1 MKFNWGIG
9 IAMLYTGFV
18 IGILTLVVMS
28 SRQKVDLVME
38 NYYEEE
44 LTFQKKIDKIER
56 TKSLTQPLLWGV
68 NQEGVQLQFPE
79 NMNGKKIAGKVKFYC
94 PSDNRKDKEF
104 TINPVADL
112 SQLIPATQLAPGRYK
127 LQVEWQADSDT
138 YWNEGAIV
146 INP

>member
-28 SRQKVDLVME
+28 SRQKVDLVAE

-44 LTFQKKIDKIER
+44 LGFQKKIDKIER
-56 TKSLTQPLLWGV
+56 TKALTQPLLWGV

-79 NMNGKKIAGKVKFYC
+79 DMSGKKISGKVKLYC
-94 PSDNRKDKEF
+94 PSDNRKDREF
-104 TINPVADL
+104 SINPAQDL
-112 SQLIPATQLAPGRYK
+112 SQLIPAKELVAGRYK
-127 LQVEWQADSDT
+127 LQVEWQADSAT

-146 INP
+146 INQ

>member
-28 SRQKVDLVME
+28 SRQKVDLVAE

-44 LTFQKKIDKIER
+44 LIFQRKIDKIER
-56 TKSLTQPLLWGV
+56 TKALTEPLLWGV

-79 NMNGKKIAGKVKFYC
+79 NMNGRKITGKVKFYC

-104 TINPVADL
+104 AINPAADL
-112 SQLIPATQLAPGRYK
+112 SQLIPATQLASGRYK
-127 LQVEWQADSDT
+127 LQVEWQADSTT

>member
-28 SRQKVDLVME
+28 SRQKVDLVAE

-44 LTFQKKIDKIER
+44 LGFQKKIDKIER
-56 TKSLTQPLLWGV
+56 TKALAQPLLWGV

-79 NMNGKKIAGKVKFYC
+79 DMSGKKISGKVKLYC
-94 PSDNRKDKEF
+94 PSDNRKDREF
-104 TINPVADL
+104 SINPAQDL
-112 SQLIPATQLAPGRYK
+112 SQFIPAKELVAGRYK
-127 LQVEWQADSDT
+127 LQVEWQADSAT

-146 INP
+146 INQ